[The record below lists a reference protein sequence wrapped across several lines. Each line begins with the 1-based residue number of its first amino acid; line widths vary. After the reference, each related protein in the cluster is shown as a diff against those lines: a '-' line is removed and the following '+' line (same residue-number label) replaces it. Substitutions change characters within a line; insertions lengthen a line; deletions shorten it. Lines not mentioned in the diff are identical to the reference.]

1 MISNDISARDRE
13 DFAARMVPH
22 LHFSGSF
29 QPTSTPK
36 ETLGHEQQRNEA
48 ESGVPMSQH
57 AETAP

>member
-29 QPTSTPK
+29 QPTSTAK

-48 ESGVPMSQH
+48 ESG
-57 AETAP
+57 A

>member
-29 QPTSTPK
+29 QPTSASN
-36 ETLGHEQQRNEA
+36 ETICHERQ
-48 ESGVPMSQH
+48 
-57 AETAP
+57 